1 MTTSD
6 TPAPK
11 GLREQRKA
19 ETRTK
24 IVDASIRCFSE
35 LGFNGASTRD
45 IAKKA
50 GVGQGLISYHFDS
63 KEALWQE
70 AVEQIFLRAQTP
82 AIALPGEN
90 LEHAQLRQGFIDSLY
105 NYAQHCINSPD
116 LAMLLYHEAGQ
127 KSQRLAW
134 LIEHHFMP
142 SMLRLKPMHELV
154 VRKKILRDM
163 PFNIFA
169 FSLTG
174 VINTH
179 FSLHEI
185 YHSVTGDDPC
195 DETVGRELINHISNM
210 FLLDPIDI

>member
-1 MTTSD
+1 MTSD
-6 TPAPK
+6 QLPPL

-19 ETRTK
+19 ETRAK
-24 IVDASIRCFSE
+24 IVEAAISCFSE

-70 AVEQIFLRAQTP
+70 AVEQIFLKAQMP
-82 AIALPGEN
+82 VIAKPDQN
-90 LEHAQLRQGFIDSLY
+90 MDRDQLRQAFVDSLHG
-105 NYAQHCINSPD
+105 YALHCVNSPD

-127 KSQRLAW
+127 NSQRLGW
-134 LIEHHFMP
+134 LIEHHLIP
-142 SMLRLKPMHELV
+142 AMLRLKPMHELAS
-154 VRKKILRDM
+154 REGILRDI
-163 PFNIFA
+163 PFNVFA

-179 FSLHEI
+179 FSLHQI

-195 DETVGRELINHISNM
+195 EETIGRELINHISNM
-210 FLLDPIDI
+210 FLLQPI